1 MAPLSETRRVSIKQP
16 AEEEVVKVSMH
27 WTEAWKVT
35 AMHAKFCEEWQSN
48 SFVVDVATDLHS
60 VQNHWMGW

>member
-1 MAPLSETRRVSIKQP
+1 MMAPLSETRRVSIKQP

-35 AMHAKFCEEWQSN
+35 AMHAKFCEDLLHVGVGTGAKFSN
-48 SFVVDVATDLHS
+48 
-60 VQNHWMGW
+60 MC